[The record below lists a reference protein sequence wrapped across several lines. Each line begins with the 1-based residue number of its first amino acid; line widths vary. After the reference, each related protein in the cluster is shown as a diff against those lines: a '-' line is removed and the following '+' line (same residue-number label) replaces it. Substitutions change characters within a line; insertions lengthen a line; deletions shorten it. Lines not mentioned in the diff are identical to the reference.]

1 MESIDKKIKSSYD
14 ILKNIFGYDE
24 FRSVQKEVIKNVF
37 NKKDS
42 LVLMPTGGGKSLCYQ
57 IPALELEGMGIVVSP
72 LISLMSNQVASLKIN
87 GVKAEFLNSSLT
99 LENWQDVVERIKNN
113 DIKILYLS
121 PEGLNSPRIRSL
133 LKQAQISLIAI
144 DEAHCVSQ
152 WGHEF
157 RKDYIELKWIKS
169 EFPEV
174 PILALTAT
182 ADQRVRNDIIQ
193 NLNLKEPKVFLTSF
207 DRPNIT
213 YHIRPKSNGIDEIA
227 KLITTHHPNECG
239 IIYCQTRNKVDKTG
253 QKLQEKGFKAIT
265 YHAGLSDDERA
276 RAQHLFETEDNII
289 IVATIAFGM
298 GVDKPN
304 VRFVA
309 HMDMPKNI
317 ESYYQETGRAGRD
330 GKSSNA
336 WMFYGVEDLIRNKH
350 FLEQSD
356 AQGQY
361 KLIAEQKIDQMLGLC
376 ELTTCRRQYLLNYF
390 EEKLEQPCGNCDVCL
405 GKVQTEDFTKE
416 AQMLL
421 SAVFHTGQTYGIQ
434 YNIDV
439 LRGSEGSL
447 VKQRGHDKTSIYGLG
462 KHLSEKRWKDLSR
475 NLIFRR
481 YLVYSNLEY
490 KTLALGEKSRALL
503 KGEESF
509 YIPKK
514 VKTTHS
520 KKKIKSRSTSLPED
534 LDQDLLAEL
543 KDLRSEIADE
553 LEVPAFYV
561 FSNKTLEDM
570 SLIKPTDR
578 DQFLLV
584 HGVGQKKC
592 DSYSEVF
599 INKIKQFT

>member
-14 ILKNIFGYDE
+14 ILKNIFGYNE
-24 FRSVQKEVIKNVF
+24 FRSVQKDVIKNVF

-421 SAVFHTGQTYGIQ
+421 STVFHTGQTYGIQ

-447 VKQRGHDKTSIYGLG
+447 IKQRGHDTTSIYGLG

-481 YLVYSNLEY
+481 YLIYSNLEY

-520 KKKIKSRSTSLPED
+520 KKKIKSRSTSLTED